1 MTVLTARFA
10 AIAAGLLLAAF
21 VAPGDP
27 IPGIPIGLEGDPGS
41 VVAPGRTDARG
52 EVVFPVGPGRYSV
65 FLINPSAPAIVTIT
79 PVNDAPVMVS
89 APIMPGRGRVYAV
102 DAAGRRLFVRKAGG
116 GDRAEYLRLIV
127 TEAGPVAGPR
137 R

>member
-1 MTVLTARFA
+1 MTVRSARFA
-10 AIAAGLLLAAF
+10 AIAVGVLLMAF
-21 VAPGDP
+21 AQSTPGTP
-27 IPGIPIGLEGDPGS
+27 IVGIPVGLEGDPGS

-52 EVVFPVGPGRYSV
+52 EVVFSVGPGRYSV
-65 FLINPSAPAIVTIT
+65 FLINPSAPAIVTVS

-102 DAAGRRLFVRKAGG
+102 DAAGRRLITLVPRGG
-116 GDRAEYLRLIV
+116 GRVRVTL